1 MRLATWTACAVLG
14 FGSLTGWPAAA
25 ETAPAGDPRA
35 EIAERLG
42 IAAED
47 IRPSPVPGLYE
58 VSSGTEI
65 GYVST
70 DGRFYIDGDVFDM
83 ASRSN
88 LTEDRR
94 KTARAG
100 LVKSIRDDRAIV
112 FSPKGY
118 VYTIN
123 VFTDIDCGYCR
134 KLHAEIDELNRL
146 GVRVRYLM
154 YPRSGPGG
162 EAWQKAVSVWCAADR
177 NDALTR
183 AKRGEPVQAK
193 SCDNPVA
200 DQFELGQ
207 ELGIRGTPGIITES
221 GDYIAGYMPAPRL
234 VEHLK
239 SLAKGG

>member
-1 MRLATWTACAVLG
+1 MRFATRAACAVLG
-14 FGSLTGWPAAA
+14 FGTLTALPAAA
-25 ETAPAGDPRA
+25 ETALTGDVRAG
-35 EIAERLG
+35 IAERLG
-42 IAAED
+42 IAVED

-58 VSSGTEI
+58 VASGTEI
-65 GYVST
+65 GYVSS
-70 DGRFYIDGDVFDM
+70 DGEFYIDGDVFDM
-83 ASRSN
+83 KTRSN
-88 LTEDRR
+88 LTENRR
-94 KTARAG
+94 KGARADI
-100 LVKSIRDDRAIV
+100 VRAIRDDEAIV
-112 FSPKGY
+112 FSPKGF

-162 EAWQKAVSVWCAADR
+162 EAWQKAVSVWCSANR

-183 AKRGEPVQAK
+183 AKRGEAVEAK
-193 SCDNPVA
+193 TCRNPVA
-200 DQFELGQ
+200 DQADLGR
-207 ELGIRGTPGIITES
+207 ELGIRGTPGIITEG

>member
-134 KLHAEIDELNRL
+134 KLHQEIGVFNEL
-146 GVRVRYLM
+146 GIRVRYVF
-154 YPRSGPGG
+154 YPRSGPGTESWAKA
-162 EAWQKAVSVWCAADR
+162 EAVWCSPDR
-177 NDALTR
+177 NAAMTR
-183 AKRGEPVQAK
+183 AKRGETVEAEP
-193 SCDNPVA
+193 CGTTPVA
-200 DQFELGQ
+200 DQYKLGN
-207 ELGIRGTPGIITES
+207 EVGVRGTPAIVTDTGEMLP
-221 GDYIAGYMPAPRL
+221 GYVPAGRL
-234 VEHLK
+234 AAYLDGT
-239 SLAKGG
+239 GG